1 MTITSVEV
9 DGRPVWALE
18 TERMGMG
25 LAIGPHGRL
34 QINHWGERLTRV
46 EDYRALSR
54 AFAVATFGPELDHTP
69 LAYPVFGDPTFKEP
83 ALQVTYHDGV
93 RAADFGFVE
102 AVEGGMEEAPALELV
117 FEDAVYGLRL
127 IHRFEVH
134 APFDLIGRS
143 VRLENHSSE
152 PIKVN
157 AVASAALAW
166 SGGEYELFYL
176 HGMWGAETHLE
187 KTPLKR
193 GRFTLDSR
201 RGNTSHYANPWFA
214 VAPAGETRENAGR
227 VWFGELAW
235 SGNWAFT
242 FESEALGTL
251 HFVGGLNPF
260 DFAWDLTPGETFTTP
275 TLVLGYAQGGLGEAS
290 RRLHAYQRAS
300 VLPSAHRDTPRTVI
314 YNSWEAVY
322 FNVNTER
329 LIDLARRVAPLGIET
344 FVVDDGWFG
353 QRNLDNA
360 GLGDWFVNPAKFPQ
374 GLKPLID
381 EVHRLGMGFGIWVEP
396 EMVNP
401 DSDLYRAHPD
411 WIVHFPTRG
420 RTLLRNQSVLNFG
433 REDVRQ
439 HILGMLQALL
449 RENDIAYVKWD
460 MNRPF
465 TEPGWPGWPRDQ
477 RELWVRHVWGLYDVM
492 GAIRDEFPSLILQ
505 SCSGGGGRVDLGV
518 MRYADEFWASD
529 NTEAW
534 DRLIIQH
541 GFSHGY
547 AAKTMACHVS
557 NVPNHQT
564 GRVTPLAFRF
574 HVAMQGRL
582 GVEADVTHWP
592 DADLATARDLIAQ
605 YKGVRPIIHEGDQY
619 WLIPPAEFGLSS
631 VEYVAKDQSA
641 AVVLVYLPR
650 MVLHHDPRLVRLRGL
665 DPTRTYRRESDGL
678 TLSGHAL
685 MTTGAPVQFKPHD
698 FASEMQV
705 WRSE

>member
-9 DGRPVWALE
+9 DGRPMWVLE
-18 TERMGMG
+18 TEQTGMG
-25 LAIGPHGRL
+25 LSIGPHERL
-34 QINHWGERLTRV
+34 QLDHWGERLVRA
-46 EDYRALSR
+46 EDYRALSHT
-54 AFAVATFGPELDHTP
+54 FAAASFGPELDHTP

-83 ALQVTYHDGV
+83 ALAVTYHDGV
-93 RAADFGFVE
+93 RAADLRFVT
-102 AVEGGMEEAPALELV
+102 ANIADDAPTLELV
-117 FEDAVYGLRL
+117 FEDAVYGLRV
-127 IHRFEVH
+127 IHCFEVH
-134 APFDLIGRS
+134 APFDLISRS
-143 VRLENHSSE
+143 VRLENHSSD
-152 PIKVN
+152 PLKVN

-166 SGGEYELFYL
+166 TGGEYELFYL

-187 KTPLKR
+187 TVPLRR
-193 GRFTLDSR
+193 GKFTLDSR
-201 RGNTSHYANPWFA
+201 RGHTSHYANPWFA
-214 VAPAGETRENAGR
+214 VAPAGETSESAGR

-242 FESEALGTL
+242 FESEAVGSL

-260 DFAWDLTPGETFTTP
+260 DFAWDLMPGETFTTP
-275 TLVLGYAQGGLGEAS
+275 PLVCGYAEGGLGTAARS
-290 RRLHAYQRAS
+290 LHAYQRAC
-300 VLPSAHRDTPRTVI
+300 VLPASLRAEPRPVV

-329 LIDLARRVAPLGIET
+329 LIDLAQRVAPLGIET

-353 QRNLDNA
+353 ERNLDIA

-374 GLKPLID
+374 GLTPLID
-381 EVHRLGMGFGIWVEP
+381 EVHRLGMQFGIWVEP

-411 WIVHFPTRG
+411 WIIHFATRE
-420 RTLLRNQSVLNFG
+420 RTLLRTQSVLNFG

-439 HILGMLQALL
+439 HILGMLQKLL
-449 RENDIAYVKWD
+449 RENDISYIKWD

-477 RELWVRHVWGLYDVM
+477 RELWVRHVWGLYEVM
-492 GAIRDEFPSLILQ
+492 GALRAEFPRLILQ
-505 SCSGGGGRVDLGV
+505 SCSGGGGRVDMGV
-518 MRYADEFWASD
+518 MRYTDEFWVSD

-547 AAKTMACHVS
+547 PAKTMACHVS

-582 GVEADVTHWP
+582 GMEADVTHWP
-592 DADLATARDLIAQ
+592 DADLAEARDLIAQ
-605 YKGVRPIIHEGDQY
+605 YKRVRPIIQEGDQY
-619 WLIPPAEFGLSS
+619 WLVPPAEFGLAA
-631 VEYVAKDQSA
+631 VEYVAKEQDA

-650 MVLHHDPRLVRLRGL
+650 MILHRDRQLVPLRGL
-665 DPTRTYRRESDGL
+665 DPTRIYCREGDGL
-678 TLSGHAL
+678 ALSGRAL
-685 MTTGAPVQFKPHD
+685 MTTGAPVQFQPRD

-705 WRSE
+705 WRAE